1 MRFTLTSV
9 FAMMVA
15 SPAFAASG
23 PFFSLRN
30 TDFVVLLAFLVF
42 IGILVYFKVPSMMAK
57 MLDGRAEG
65 IQTEIEEARKLREDA
80 QTLLASYER
89 KQKEVQEQADRI
101 VAAAKQEAAEAGA
114 QAQADLEKSV
124 ERRLAGAQE
133 QIASAEASAIKEVRD
148 QAIQIAVAASREI
161 IGKQMTATD
170 ANKLIDEG
178 IAQVD
183 TKLH

>member
-161 IGKQMTATD
+161 IGKQTTATD

-178 IAQVD
+178 IAQVE